1 MHRVSW
7 ILDEVGENLGKGS
20 NDFGKTIF
28 SNNKKF
34 DVRQIC
40 SSEKIQ

>member
-28 SNNKKF
+28 SNIKKLMS
-34 DVRQIC
+34 DR
-40 SSEKIQ
+40 